1 MQAVV
6 FIYLFIF
13 GAFAGSFLNL
23 ISDRLPIGKKIVFGR
38 SVCDFCKKTLKV
50 KNLIPVFSFIFQKG
64 RCSFCNKKLSFY
76 YPFSELLTG
85 VAFMLSGHLSK
96 FSYEINAESVFLLFY
111 YIVVFSF
118 FIVMVLTDM
127 KFCLILD
134 SVIIPS
140 IIFVFLT
147 SVIFRFL
154 DLSEIYNNLKNDS
167 FGVYLLQTD
176 FFTNR
181 VILSLKDFGYVVG
194 GAILIALFFQFLI
207 LITKGRGMGDADVKL
222 GFLIGLVN
230 GFPMAFMAVFMG
242 YVLGAFYSVFLM
254 LMKKK
259 TMKDSIPFGPFL
271 ILGSVLILLFGNQ
284 IWLWY
289 SGLGSLF

>member
-23 ISDRLPIGKKIVFGR
+23 ISDRLPVGKKIVFGR
-38 SVCDFCKKTLKV
+38 SVCDFCKKKLKV

-76 YPFSELLTG
+76 HPFSELLTG

>member
-23 ISDRLPIGKKIVFGR
+23 ISDRLPVEKKIVFGR

-50 KNLIPVFSFIFQKG
+50 KNLIPIFSFIFQKG

-76 YPFSELLTG
+76 HPFSELLTG

>member
-1 MQAVV
+1 MIVLV
-6 FIYLFIF
+6 FTYYKLIF
-13 GAFAGSFLNL
+13 S
-23 ISDRLPIGKKIVFGR
+23 
-38 SVCDFCKKTLKV
+38 
-50 KNLIPVFSFIFQKG
+50 
-64 RCSFCNKKLSFY
+64 
-76 YPFSELLTG
+76 
-85 VAFMLSGHLSK
+85 
-96 FSYEINAESVFLLFY
+96 
-111 YIVVFSF
+111 
-118 FIVMVLTDM
+118 
-127 KFCLILD
+127 
-134 SVIIPS
+134 
-140 IIFVFLT
+140 
-147 SVIFRFL
+147 
-154 DLSEIYNNLKNDS
+154 
-167 FGVYLLQTD
+167 
-176 FFTNR
+176 
-181 VILSLKDFGYVVG
+181 ILSLKDFGYVVG

>member
-23 ISDRLPIGKKIVFGR
+23 ISDRLPVGKKIVFGR

-50 KNLIPVFSFIFQKG
+50 KNLIPIFSFIFQKG

-76 YPFSELLTG
+76 HPFSELLTG

-147 SVIFRFL
+147 SIIFRFL

>member
-23 ISDRLPIGKKIVFGR
+23 ISDRLPVGKKIVFGR

-50 KNLIPVFSFIFQKG
+50 KNLIPIFSFIFQKG

-76 YPFSELLTG
+76 HPFSELLTG

-167 FGVYLLQTD
+167 FGVYLLRTD

>member
-23 ISDRLPIGKKIVFGR
+23 ISDRLPVGKKIVFGR

-50 KNLIPVFSFIFQKG
+50 KNLIPIFSFIFQKG

-76 YPFSELLTG
+76 HPFSELLTG

-147 SVIFRFL
+147 SIIFRFL

-207 LITKGRGMGDADVKL
+207 FITKGRGMGDADVKL

>member
-23 ISDRLPIGKKIVFGR
+23 ISDRLPVGKKIVFGR

-50 KNLIPVFSFIFQKG
+50 KNLIPIFSFIFQKG

-76 YPFSELLTG
+76 HPFSELLTG
-85 VAFMLSGHLSK
+85 VAFMLAGHLSK

-147 SVIFRFL
+147 SIIFRFL
-154 DLSEIYNNLKNDS
+154 DLSEIYGNLKNDS
-167 FGVYLLQTD
+167 FGVYLLRTD

-181 VILSLKDFGYVVG
+181 VFMSLKDFGYVVG

-207 LITKGRGMGDADVKL
+207 FITKGRGMGDADVKL

>member
-23 ISDRLPIGKKIVFGR
+23 ISDRLPVGKKIVFGR

-50 KNLIPVFSFIFQKG
+50 KNLIPIFSFIFQKG

-76 YPFSELLTG
+76 HPFSELLTG